1 MHESLRIFYLSLNQ
15 MMKKEK
21 KEKEKSFLTLLEQNG
36 FVNSQSSSKQKKM
49 ERLSASSTNCHSN

>member
-1 MHESLRIFYLSLNQ
+1 

-36 FVNSQSSSKQKKM
+36 FVNSQSSSKLNLWILNQAEKNGKAFCIFYQ
-49 ERLSASSTNCHSN
+49 LSL